1 MRRAET
7 LKLITGHLLKESS
20 KEWTEDVGPRL
31 LEQNSDGRVSM
42 CDIVVGGG
50 CVENNSGNEL
60 MRGWATG
67 QVNDVSSFGELMRGL
82 TKSKHKLT
90 TSQ

>member
-1 MRRAET
+1 
-7 LKLITGHLLKESS
+7 
-20 KEWTEDVGPRL
+20 
-31 LEQNSDGRVSM
+31 M
-42 CDIVVGGG
+42 CDIVVVGG

-82 TKSKHKLT
+82 TKSKHKLMK
-90 TSQ
+90 SQ